1 ASLGLMATVT
11 WQLGRAALVD
21 GITVSTALVSAL
33 LVFRQRV
40 NSAWLVLGGAAIGLG
55 AHLLR

>member
-1 ASLGLMATVT
+1 
-11 WQLGRAALVD
+11 
-21 GITVSTALVSAL
+21 VSTALVAAL